1 MASDIINYSSRHNYQ
16 PNYSVK
22 QECMTAI
29 SAAAAPSSSAVAG
42 DGRYVVQDLS
52 PSAPSYWMPGAEQQQ
67 LVTCVVGH
75 PIGSTASSSSSF
87 VDDESTS
94 YEDITYNNYG
104 PSSVAA
110 LQAAA
115 ASAVTNCDYGSL
127 YGHHL
132 QQQQQQ
138 QQQQQL
144 QLQQPLLQYGN
155 VGYYEGGGGGG
166 GGGYHQLGHLQGY
179 NEKPVAYDNNNA
191 ADVCDMNSAVTAA
204 PVAVT
209 YDGSYASPDVSQLDR
224 QPLTPQYRP
233 AQQNSNSNNNN
244 AVADNEDGDDDDEA
258 IRNDDNNT
266 RLQLQRR
273 QQLQQQQHLLQQQ
286 CISSESAPTTLMP
299 AAVPVV
305 RVVKRRNTANKK
317 ERRRTQS
324 INNAFS
330 DLRDCIP
337 NVPSDTK
344 LSKIKTLRLATSY
357 IGYLMTVLDSDDPDT
372 DGFKADLSA
381 HTSKR
386 SSQVPHV
393 QVLDKTPQ
401 QQMMVARNPL
411 NTTNDHHQHQE
422 HQHHHKRSKGRTGW
436 PQDVWA
442 LELKQEQ
449 V

>member
-1 MASDIINYSSRHNYQ
+1 MTSDIINYSSRHNYQ
-16 PNYSVK
+16 SNYSVK
-22 QECMTAI
+22 QECMTTI
-29 SAAAAPSSSAVAG
+29 SAAAAPSSSSAVAG

-52 PSAPSYWMPGAEQQQ
+52 PSASSYWMPAAEQQQ

-110 LQAAA
+110 LQATA
-115 ASAVTNCDYGSL
+115 ASAANCDYGGL

-132 QQQQQQ
+132 QQQ

-155 VGYYEGGGGGG
+155 VGYYDGGSGVG

-179 NEKPVAYDNNNA
+179 DEKPVAYDNNNA
-191 ADVCDMNSAVTAA
+191 ADVCDMNSAVAVASVAVAYDDPYAA
-204 PVAVT
+204 PVV
-209 YDGSYASPDVSQLDR
+209 PQLDR

-233 AQQNSNSNNNN
+233 TQPNSNNNN
-244 AVADNEDGDDDDEA
+244 HNNNAAAAAAVADNDDEDDDDDA
-258 IRNDDNNT
+258 ISNEDSNKR
-266 RLQLQRR
+266 RQLQRR
-273 QQLQQQQHLLQQQ
+273 QQLQQQHHMLQQQ
-286 CISSESAPTTLMP
+286 CKSSESTP
-299 AAVPVV
+299 AAMPVV

-386 SSQVPHV
+386 SLQAPHV
-393 QVLDKTPQ
+393 QADKAQQ
-401 QQMMVARNPL
+401 QQMMIVRNPL
-411 NTTNDHHQHQE
+411 NPTNDHQHQE

>member
-1 MASDIINYSSRHNYQ
+1 MASDIINYSSRHYQ

-22 QECMTAI
+22 QECMTALGV
-29 SAAAAPSSSAVAG
+29 AATPLSSAVPG

-67 LVTCVVGH
+67 MVTCVV
-75 PIGSTASSSSSF
+75 GSTASSSSSF

-104 PSSVAA
+104 SSSVAA

-115 ASAVTNCDYGSL
+115 AAAAAVANCDYSGL

-132 QQQQQQ
+132 QQHQQQQ
-138 QQQQQL
+138 
-144 QLQQPLLQYGN
+144 QQPLLQYGN
-155 VGYYEGGGGGG
+155 VGYYDGGS
-166 GGGYHQLGHLQGY
+166 GGYHQLDHLQGY
-179 NEKPVAYDNNNA
+179 DEKPAAYDNNNA

-204 PVAVT
+204 AVAVA
-209 YDGSYASPDVSQLDR
+209 YDDPYATVAVSQLDR
-224 QPLTPQYRP
+224 QQLTPQYRP
-233 AQQNSNSNNNN
+233 AQQSNNN
-244 AVADNEDGDDDDEA
+244 ASAADDDDDDDENDNDEEA
-258 IRNDDNNT
+258 NDGDDNNK
-266 RLQLQRR
+266 RLQLQPQQQQQLQFQRR
-273 QQLQQQQHLLQQQ
+273 QHLLQQQQHLMQQQ
-286 CISSESAPTTLMP
+286 CSSSESAPTTLMP

-386 SSQVPHV
+386 SVQTPHV
-393 QVLDKTPQ
+393 QAEKTQQ
-401 QQMMVARNPL
+401 QQMMIARNPL
-411 NTTNDHHQHQE
+411 NPTNDHQHQE

>member
-1 MASDIINYSSRHNYQ
+1 MASDIINYSSRHYQ

-22 QECMTAI
+22 QECMTALGV
-29 SAAAAPSSSAVAG
+29 AATPSSSAVPG

-52 PSAPSYWMPGAEQQQ
+52 QSAPSYWMPGAEQQQ

-115 ASAVTNCDYGSL
+115 AAAAAVANCDYGGL

-132 QQQQQQ
+132 QQHQQQQ
-138 QQQQQL
+138 
-144 QLQQPLLQYGN
+144 QQPLLQYGN
-155 VGYYEGGGGGG
+155 VGYYD
-166 GGGYHQLGHLQGY
+166 GGYQQVGHLQGY
-179 NEKPVAYDNNNA
+179 DEKPAAYDNNNA

-204 PVAVT
+204 AVAVA
-209 YDGSYASPDVSQLDR
+209 YDDPYSATNVSQLDR

-233 AQQNSNSNNNN
+233 AQQNNNN
-244 AVADNEDGDDDDEA
+244 ASAAADDDDDDDDNDDDEEGA
-258 IRNDDNNT
+258 NDDDDNNK
-266 RLQLQRR
+266 RLQLQPQQQQQLQFQRR
-273 QQLQQQQHLLQQQ
+273 QQLLQQQQHLMHQQ
-286 CISSESAPTTLMP
+286 CGSSESVPTTLMP

-386 SSQVPHV
+386 SLQTLHA
-393 QVLDKTPQ
+393 QADKTHQ
-401 QQMMVARNPL
+401 QQMMIPRNPL
-411 NTTNDHHQHQE
+411 NPTNDHQHQE